1 MSTIISTT
9 VDLMRHGE
17 PVGGRRYRGQ
27 IDDPLSD
34 RGWAQMR
41 DAVADHCPWSAVISS
56 PLLRCAEF
64 GRELAARHDLPLTLD
79 ARLMELGFGEWEGRT
94 AEELMRDDPER
105 LARFWRDPI
114 THRPPGGESLAAFR
128 ERVVGAWEQ
137 LLAERAGKPLLVVC
151 HAGVIRMIV
160 RHVLDMPLDR
170 LFRIQVPSAGLTRI
184 RVDGSGADALPKLVF
199 HAGHL

>member
-1 MSTIISTT
+1 VSTTISTT

-27 IDDPLSD
+27 RDDPLSE

-41 DAVADHCPWSAVISS
+41 AAVGDQCPWSAVISS
-56 PLLRCAEF
+56 PLSRCAAF

-79 ARLMELGFGEWEGRT
+79 GRLQELGFGDWEGRT
-94 AEELMRDDPER
+94 AEELMRDDPQR
-105 LARFWRDPI
+105 LMRFWHDPVA
-114 THRPPGGESLAAFR
+114 HRPPGGEALGAFR
-128 ERVVGAWEQ
+128 ERVVGAWES
-137 LLAERAGKPLLVVC
+137 LLAAHAGRQVLVIC

-184 RVDGSGADALPKLVF
+184 RVDGAGAEALPRLMF
-199 HAGHL
+199 HAGSL